1 MNTDKQQF
9 VVIEH
14 TTSDGVHW
22 DLMLDR
28 GEVLWTWRLDTS
40 PDKIAE
46 KAVSAERIAD
56 HPRRFLGYEGP
67 VQNST
72 GQVAIVEKGQ
82 YRLYLKTEDLF
93 EIDLDGS
100 LLSGLFSLARQSEP
114 TVWTFQFLGT

>member
-28 GEVLWTWRLDTS
+28 GEVLWTWRLDTT
-40 PDKIAE
+40 PGKIAE
-46 KAVSAERIAD
+46 KAVSAERISD
-56 HPRRFLGYEGP
+56 HPRRFLAYEGP
-67 VQNST
+67 VQNNT
-72 GQVAIVEKGQ
+72 GQVAIVDKGQ
-82 YRLYLKTEDLF
+82 YRLYQKTEDLF

-100 LLSGLFSLARQSEP
+100 LLSGLFSLARQSES
-114 TVWTFQFLGT
+114 TVWKFQLLRR